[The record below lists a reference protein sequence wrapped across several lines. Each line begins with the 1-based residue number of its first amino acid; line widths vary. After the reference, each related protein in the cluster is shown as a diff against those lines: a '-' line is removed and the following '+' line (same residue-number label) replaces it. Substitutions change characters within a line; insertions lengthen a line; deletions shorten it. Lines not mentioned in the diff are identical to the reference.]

1 MAGPLPLGDP
11 APADGRL
18 PADLQLD
25 PDAAFS
31 AYLHVPFCRVRCG
44 YCDFNTYTASE
55 LRGAR
60 QDAYADTLIQ
70 EIALAREVL
79 AERGPLRQLSTV
91 FFGGGTP
98 TLLPAGDLG
107 RMLGAAID
115 AFGIVDGAEVTVE
128 ANPDT
133 VTPAV
138 ARELADAGVT
148 RMSIGMQSAVP
159 HVLAALDRTHRPENV
174 RTAVDAARAA
184 GLAVSVDLI
193 YGAPGESLADWR
205 TSLET
210 AVGLDPDHLSAY
222 ALIIEDGTKLARQIR
237 RGEVPAPDD
246 DLQAD
251 MYELADSVLS
261 DAGYDWYEVSNWARR
276 PEGGA
281 ADQRS
286 RHNMAYWRGT
296 DWWGFGPG
304 AHSHVAGLR
313 WWNVKHP
320 AAYAQRL
327 AVGESPAAGTERPDA
342 DAAELER
349 ILLRSRMAEGLALAD
364 LGPDAR
370 TRVAGLIADGLV
382 DAAAA
387 LRGSLVLTLRGRLLA
402 DAVVR
407 ALTD

>member
-11 APADGRL
+11 APRDGSL
-18 PADLQLD
+18 PADLPID
-25 PDAAFS
+25 GSVPFS

-44 YCDFNTYTASE
+44 YCDFNTYTSGE

-60 QDAYADTLIQ
+60 QEDYASTLLT
-70 EIALAREVL
+70 EIALAHRVL
-79 AERGPLRQLSTV
+79 GDVGALRPMDTV

-98 TLLPAGDLG
+98 TLLPAGDLA
-107 RMLGAAID
+107 RMLDAAVST
-115 AFGIVDGAEVTVE
+115 FGLVEGAEVTVE

-133 VTPAV
+133 VTPGV
-138 ARELADAGVT
+138 ARTLSEAGVT
-148 RMSIGMQSAVP
+148 RLSIGMQSAVP

-174 RTAVDAARAA
+174 RTAVDAARDA
-184 GLAVSVDLI
+184 GLDVSVDLI
-193 YGAPGESLADWR
+193 YGAPGETLADWEA
-205 TSLET
+205 SVDAALE
-210 AVGLDPDHLSAY
+210 LQSDHISAY

-237 RGEVPAPDD
+237 RGEVPRPDD

-251 MYELADSVLS
+251 MYELVDGRLAA
-261 DAGYDWYEVSNWARR
+261 AGFDWYEVSNWARS
-276 PEGGA
+276 PE
-281 ADQRS
+281 QRS
-286 RHNMAYWRGT
+286 RHNLAYWRGS

-327 AVGESPAAGTERPDA
+327 AAADSPAAGTERPDA
-342 DAAELER
+342 EAQMLER
-349 ILLRSRMAEGLALAD
+349 VLLQSRLAEGIRVSD
-364 LGPDAR
+364 LPRGNRAN
-370 TRVAGLIADGLV
+370 VAGLIADGLV

-387 LRGSLVLTLRGRLLA
+387 VRGQVRLTLRGRLLA

-407 ALTD
+407 ELTD

>member
-1 MAGPLPLGDP
+1 MAGALPLGDP

-18 PADLQLD
+18 PADLVV
-25 PDAAFS
+25 DASAPFS

-44 YCDFNTYTASE
+44 YCDFNTYTATE
-55 LRGAR
+55 LRGAT
-60 QDAYADTLIQ
+60 QDEYADTLIR
-70 EIALAREVL
+70 EIALARDVL
-79 AERGPLRQLSTV
+79 GEADGIRPLDTV

-98 TLLPAGDLG
+98 TLLPAGDLA
-107 RMLGAAID
+107 RMLSAATS
-115 AFGIVDGAEVTVE
+115 AFGIRDDAEVTVE

-133 VTPAV
+133 VTPEV
-138 ARELADAGVT
+138 VRTLVDAGVT
-148 RMSIGMQSAVP
+148 RLSIGMQSAVP

-174 RTAVDAARAA
+174 RTAVDAARGG
-184 GLAVSVDLI
+184 GLDVSVDLI
-193 YGAPGESLADWR
+193 YGAPGESLADWQE
-205 TSLET
+205 SLDAALALE
-210 AVGLDPDHLSAY
+210 PDHISAY

-251 MYELADSVLS
+251 MYEAADQRLGG
-261 DAGYDWYEVSNWARR
+261 AGFDWYEVSNWARAD
-276 PEGGA
+276 GA
-281 ADQRS
+281 DHRS
-286 RHNMAYWRGT
+286 RHNMAYWRGS

-327 AVGESPAAGTERPDA
+327 ALGESPAAGRERPDLEA
-342 DAAELER
+342 RTLER
-349 ILLRSRMAEGLALAD
+349 VLLQSRLAEGLPIDGIAENRRD
-364 LGPDAR
+364 
-370 TRVAGLIADGLV
+370 RVAELISDGLV

-387 LRGSLVLTLRGRLLA
+387 LREHRVRLTLRGRLLA

>member
-11 APADGRL
+11 APTDGHL
-18 PADLQLD
+18 PSDLVID
-25 PDAAFS
+25 PNVPFS
-31 AYLHVPFCRVRCG
+31 AYLHIPFCTVRCG
-44 YCDFNTYTASE
+44 YCDFNTYTSTE
-55 LRGAR
+55 LRGAK
-60 QDAYADTLIQ
+60 QEDYASTLIS
-70 EIALAREVL
+70 EIALARRVL
-79 AERGPLRQLSTV
+79 ADAGALRPMDTV

-98 TLLPAGDLG
+98 TLLPAGDLA
-107 RMLGAAID
+107 RMLEAATG
-115 AFGIVDGAEVTVE
+115 AFGLADGAEVTVE

-138 ARELADAGVT
+138 ARTLADAGVT
-148 RMSIGMQSAVP
+148 RMSVGMQSAVP

-174 RTAVDAARAA
+174 RTAVAAAKDA

-193 YGAPGESLADWR
+193 YGAPGESLADWEA
-205 TSLET
+205 SLDAALALE
-210 AVGLDPDHLSAY
+210 PDHISAY

-237 RGEVPAPDD
+237 RGEVPTPDD

-251 MYELADSVLS
+251 MYELADARLG
-261 DAGYDWYEVSNWARR
+261 AGGFDWYEVSNFART
-276 PEGGA
+276 PER
-281 ADQRS
+281 RS
-286 RHNMAYWRGT
+286 RHNLAYWRGS

-327 AVGESPAAGTERPDA
+327 AASESPAVGTERPDM
-342 DAAELER
+342 ESRTLER
-349 ILLRSRMAEGLALAD
+349 ILLLSRIREGIAVDEVPAGNRS
-364 LGPDAR
+364 
-370 TRVAGLIADGLV
+370 RVAGLIADGLV
-382 DAAAA
+382 DPAAAI
-387 LRGSLVLTLRGRLLA
+387 RGRIQLTLRGRLLA

>member
-1 MAGPLPLGDP
+1 MDP
-11 APADGRL
+11 STP
-18 PADLQLD
+18 
-25 PDAAFS
+25 FS
-31 AYLHVPFCRVRCG
+31 AYMHVPFCRVRCG
-44 YCDFNTYTASE
+44 YCDFNTYTSGE

-60 QDAYADTLIQ
+60 QDEYADTLGG
-70 EIALAREVL
+70 EIALARRVL
-79 AERGPLRQLSTV
+79 EDIGGLRPMDTV

-98 TLLPAGDLG
+98 TLLPPGDLA
-107 RMLGAAID
+107 RMLDAAVS
-115 AFGIVDGAEVTVE
+115 AFGIVEGAEVTVE

-138 ARELADAGVT
+138 ARTLADAGVT
-148 RMSIGMQSAVP
+148 RLSVGMQSAVP

-174 RTAVDAARAA
+174 RTAVDAARDA
-184 GLAVSVDLI
+184 GLDVSVDLI
-193 YGAPGESLADWR
+193 YGAPGETLADWEA
-205 TSLET
+205 SLE
-210 AVGLDPDHLSAY
+210 AAIALDSGHISAY

-251 MYELADSVLS
+251 MYELADERLAA
-261 DAGYDWYEVSNWARR
+261 AGFDWYEVSNWARGD
-276 PEGGA
+276 EY
-281 ADQRS
+281 RS
-286 RHNMAYWRGT
+286 RHNLAYWRGS

-327 AVGESPAAGTERPDA
+327 AASESPAAGTERPDPVA
-342 DAAELER
+342 HQLER
-349 ILLRSRMAEGLALAD
+349 VLLETRLSDGLAIGD
-364 LGPDAR
+364 LPLPHR
-370 TRVAGLIADGLV
+370 SRVAGLIADGLV
-382 DAAAA
+382 DGGAAIAG
-387 LRGSLVLTLRGRLLA
+387 RIRLTLRGRLLA